1 MEIRQLAKSLREV
14 ADLECT
20 QMVQSLVA
28 ESSRPLRSKFVVLS
42 IHFEE
47 RVKEE

>member
-1 MEIRQLAKSLREV
+1 MEICQLAKSSRQL

-28 ESSRPLRSKFVVLS
+28 ESSRPLGSKFVVLS
-42 IHFEE
+42 IYFEE
-47 RVKEE
+47 RVME